1 MTEIRLTVQDAVEQ
15 LLMSQSTIYTWID
28 KGFLQVEETPAGRV
42 IVISEDELEQ
52 IRDRNLKSKR
62 NRVSKQMTSTA
73 GAESVSQVVEA
84 EVVTNTDEILKATNF
99 APNSDI
105 LKLISDLASKAG
117 KYELIEDIQKQKQED
132 IEFWRNEYFRLNSE
146 NARLQTENAQL
157 IRDRADLQAK
167 VKEMEEIINLL
178 QTEEYLLISFIIL
191 ISLIMLMIPIINIY
205 RTDSKVV
212 NYIYIYIHMICILP
226 HMPTFTKS
234 IKNHSQTVHR

>member
-42 IVISEDELEQ
+42 IIISEEELEQ

-62 NRVSKQMTSTA
+62 NRVSKQMTSSPA
-73 GAESVSQVVEA
+73 AESVSGVLDA
-84 EVVTNTDEILKATNF
+84 EVLNTQEELFKSTSAM
-99 APNSDI
+99 PNNDI

-157 IRDRADLQAK
+157 IRDKADLQARL
-167 VKEMEEIINLL
+167 KEFEDKAKK
-178 QTEEYLLISFIIL
+178 SFWKI
-191 ISLIMLMIPIINIY
+191 
-205 RTDSKVV
+205 
-212 NYIYIYIHMICILP
+212 
-226 HMPTFTKS
+226 F
-234 IKNHSQTVHR
+234 